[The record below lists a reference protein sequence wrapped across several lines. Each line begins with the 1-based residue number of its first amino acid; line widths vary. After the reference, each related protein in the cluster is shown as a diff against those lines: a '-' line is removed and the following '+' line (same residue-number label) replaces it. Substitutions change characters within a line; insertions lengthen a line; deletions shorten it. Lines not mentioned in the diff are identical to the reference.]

1 MKKIYI
7 KNFYKF
13 TLYLIFLLFSSYSY
27 AHHPMGGG
35 LPNNF
40 LNGFFSGIGH
50 PVIGF
55 DHLAFILTFGIISS
69 YYENKIII
77 PLTFVTLS
85 LFGTLISV
93 NFFVIPFSELIISL
107 SIIIAGLIVINERKI
122 NIYFP
127 ITLAVTGGLFHGY
140 AFGQSVVG
148 IESTPLIAYLIG
160 IASIPI
166 FLGLV
171 INPQKIMDYLPQY
184 FENLIN
190 FSYFQENIVVNF
202 SIILIFIFAS
212 KNLYLFIVS
221 FLFSLCCTCCFIYT
235 KLVFTHFNINNMNI
249 FIFIKIWHQ
258 SFLCAFKIRR

>member
-7 KNFYKF
+7 KNFYKL

-27 AHHPMGGG
+27 AHHPMGGE
-35 LPNNF
+35 LPSNF

-107 SIIIAGLIVINERKI
+107 SIIIAGLIVIKERKI

-127 ITLAVTGGLFHGY
+127 ITLALAGGLFHGY
-140 AFGQSVVG
+140 AFGKSVVG
-148 IESTPLIAYLIG
+148 IESTPLVAYLIG
-160 IASIPI
+160 IASIGFTLILGSSYLVSKFYLLSLKPRFAGAI
-166 FLGLV
+166 FTGVGLTFF
-171 INPQKIMDYLPQY
+171 L
-184 FENLIN
+184 
-190 FSYFQENIVVNF
+190 ENIEQ
-202 SIILIFIFAS
+202 FI
-212 KNLYLFIVS
+212 
-221 FLFSLCCTCCFIYT
+221 
-235 KLVFTHFNINNMNI
+235 
-249 FIFIKIWHQ
+249 
-258 SFLCAFKIRR
+258 

>member
-7 KNFYKF
+7 KNFYKLTF
-13 TLYLIFLLFSSYSY
+13 YLIFLLFSSYSY

-40 LNGFFSGIGH
+40 LNGLFSGIGH

-127 ITLAVTGGLFHGY
+127 ITLALTGGLFHGY

-148 IESTPLIAYLIG
+148 IESTPLVAYLIG
-160 IASIPI
+160 IASIGFTLILGSSYLVSKFYLLSLKPRFAGAI
-166 FLGLV
+166 FTGVGLTFF
-171 INPQKIMDYLPQY
+171 I
-184 FENLIN
+184 
-190 FSYFQENIVVNF
+190 ENIEK
-202 SIILIFIFAS
+202 FI
-212 KNLYLFIVS
+212 
-221 FLFSLCCTCCFIYT
+221 
-235 KLVFTHFNINNMNI
+235 
-249 FIFIKIWHQ
+249 
-258 SFLCAFKIRR
+258 

>member
-7 KNFYKF
+7 KNFYKLTF
-13 TLYLIFLLFSSYSY
+13 YLIFLLFSSYSY

-35 LPNNF
+35 LPSNF

-127 ITLAVTGGLFHGY
+127 ITLALTGGLFHGY

-148 IESTPLIAYLIG
+148 IESTPLVAYLIG
-160 IASIPI
+160 IASIGFTLILGSSYLVSKFYLLSLKPRFAGAI
-166 FLGLV
+166 FTGVGLTFF
-171 INPQKIMDYLPQY
+171 I
-184 FENLIN
+184 
-190 FSYFQENIVVNF
+190 ENIEK
-202 SIILIFIFAS
+202 FI
-212 KNLYLFIVS
+212 
-221 FLFSLCCTCCFIYT
+221 
-235 KLVFTHFNINNMNI
+235 
-249 FIFIKIWHQ
+249 
-258 SFLCAFKIRR
+258 